1 MSDRPNILWI
11 CSDQQ
16 RHDTLGCYGN
26 RWVNTPRLDALAS
39 QGLIFRDAFA
49 QSPACTPSRASFLTG
64 RYPRTCR
71 TRQNGADIPDDEV
84 LVTQLLADAGYHCG
98 LAGKLHL
105 RACHPSVCPQHESRI
120 DDGYTEFY
128 WSHHPEDDWPLPAHD
143 YAEWIHAQGGAIG
156 WKPHP
161 DCRYLHVGMPEEL
174 HQTTWCAQR
183 ACEFIERRAAEGRP
197 WLFSANMFD
206 PHPPFDPPLTMLA
219 RYADRLHGIPLPSYV
234 EGELDHKP
242 SYQQIDHGV

>member
-161 DCRYLHVGMPEEL
+161 DCRYLHVGAIRGSASRDSAAQL
-174 HQTTWCAQR
+174 RRGRAGSQTVLPADRSRRWGLWRRRWIRLGSDEHPRSPR
-183 ACEFIERRAAEGRP
+183 APSRILGYVRSDPQTGRP
-197 WLFSANMFD
+197 D
-206 PHPPFDPPLTMLA
+206 P
-219 RYADRLHGIPLPSYV
+219 
-234 EGELDHKP
+234 
-242 SYQQIDHGV
+242 